1 MYITYIMKRTQI
13 YLDEEQDKV
22 LARRAKEKGTT
33 KSNLIREAVTEYIA
47 STGEDDDKARLE
59 AFKAAVRSLADHP
72 LSYLPDGKTYV
83 ENLRKADRLREEELE
98 RRWRE

>member
-1 MYITYIMKRTQI
+1 MKRTQI

-22 LARRAKEKGTT
+22 LTRRAREKGTT

-47 STGEDDDKARLE
+47 STSEEDEKAAVE
-59 AFKAAVRSLADHP
+59 ALKVAVRSLADHP
-72 LSYLPDGKTYV
+72 ITSLPDGLTYV
-83 ENLRKADRLREEELE
+83 RRLRKADRRRWKELQ